1 MEERTYVH
9 ELASY
14 PSCWRITIPPFEG
27 LLSLRPEGRLATGK
41 GKGRLWRILVRPSEP
56 LYICVV
62 LTNGQISFRGTP
74 IDNDILCPS
83 FIPFNHLPFCLAVS
97 RSFLVHSCSFV
108 PPLYIR
114 GEEQNHRNR
123 FALPFRHNILLGHY
137 RSFFFGLFC
146 RKMPISKHLTI
157 SLKTFKCCYSNI

>member
-1 MEERTYVH
+1 MEGQDVH

-114 GEEQNHRNR
+114 GEEQNHRNKCSASER
-123 FALPFRHNILLGHY
+123 KDDVSRIHDVLPRLLELLRPSPPRHQDWILQVIWPV
-137 RSFFFGLFC
+137 F
-146 RKMPISKHLTI
+146 
-157 SLKTFKCCYSNI
+157 